1 MLFRS
6 NLKDF
11 LPKKPSESELRVIK
25 QMFEASVE
33 GKPYDPNKWGA
44 YYRPYGV
51 DAPAG
56 ARADETEAV
65 VTAPAKSAPVVEDDA
80 EPSQTSS
87 PVVVPKSTSSD
98 KAQDILAMIRAR
110 QQKA

>member
-1 MLFRS
+1 MDDS
-6 NLKDF
+6 
-11 LPKKPSESELRVIK
+11 
-25 QMFEASVE
+25 
-33 GKPYDPNKWGA
+33 KPYDPNKWGA

-56 ARADETEAV
+56 AVQVTESNSAPSKKVSVDGHGDVHETEEE
-65 VTAPAKSAPVVEDDA
+65 PVKASE
-80 EPSQTSS
+80 